1 VEPSSAPSA
10 GSIDDVRERL
20 LLWCR
25 RSESGFARVEFTS
38 ETARRRV
45 VQGLRTGLT
54 AAGIPLNEI
63 TLPTGMEPARL
74 ARDMLWRLEKL
85 PPGVVSIDGFASAL
99 PDDPAGRADALYR
112 FNLNR
117 ERLSRPQQRQIWWM
131 PPHFAE
137 AFVRVVPDLDSW
149 FLVRLRLTEVSALDA
164 GIWQDTVEV
173 ARSPAGL
180 DPATARR
187 LAEDY
192 VQRFELGQQQG
203 LPAAE
208 LEDKLL
214 LPAITALRQAGLRAE
229 AGALEARFGGSAN
242 TVGES
247 EAPVSPPP
255 GETALERADA
265 LHRRAR
271 RLHDGLQFREA
282 EPLYRQ
288 ALALAESDTPD
299 SSNIAVFLDDLAQ
312 LLQDTNRLA
321 EAEPLKRRAL
331 DIAQTSFGDDHPN
344 VATRLNNL
352 AQLLL
357 ATNRLAEAEP
367 LMRRALAID
376 EASFG
381 AHHPNVAR
389 DLNNLAQL
397 LQDTN
402 RPAEAEPLM
411 RRALAIDQA
420 SFGDDHPK
428 VAIRLNNLAQL
439 LQATNRLDEAE
450 PMMRRALAIDQ
461 ASFGDDH
468 PKVGIRLNNLAQ
480 LLKATHRLDE
490 AEPMMR
496 RALAIDQASFGHD
509 HPNVAIRLSNL
520 AVLLRDTNR
529 PAEAEPLMRR
539 ALAIEEASFGTDHPE
554 VATCLNNLAQLLAD
568 THRLAEA
575 EPVMRRA
582 LHIFV
587 ASLGI
592 DHPNSQAAGGNYLG
606 LLKALGRT
614 EDDIDAELAPLLN
627 RS

>member
-1 VEPSSAPSA
+1 
-10 GSIDDVRERL
+10 VRERL

-38 ETARRRV
+38 ETARRQV
-45 VQGLRTGLT
+45 VQGLRTALT
-54 AAGIPLNEI
+54 AAGIPLHEI
-63 TLPTGMEPARL
+63 TLPTGMEPAQL
-74 ARDMLWRLEKL
+74 LRDLLWRLERL

-99 PDDPAGRADALYR
+99 PDDTAGRADALYR

-117 ERLSRPQQRQIWWM
+117 ERLSRPQQRQVWWM
-131 PPHFAE
+131 PTHFAE

-149 FLVRLRLTEVSALDA
+149 FLVRLRLAEVSALDA
-164 GIWQDTVEV
+164 AIGQDNV
-173 ARSPAGL
+173 AVSRSPAGL
-180 DPATARR
+180 DPDSARR

-192 VQRFELGQQQG
+192 IRRFELGRQHG

-208 LEDKLL
+208 LEDNLL
-214 LPAITALRQAGLRAE
+214 LPAITVLRQSGLSAE
-229 AGALEARFGGSAN
+229 AGALESRFGGRPAS
-242 TVGES
+242 TVGEFV
-247 EAPVSPPP
+247 APVSTPP
-255 GETALERADA
+255 GETVRDRADA

-271 RLHDGLQFREA
+271 RLHDGLKFREA

-288 ALALAESDTPD
+288 ALTLAESDAPD
-299 SSNIAVFLDDLAQ
+299 SPLVATLLNNLAQ
-312 LLQDTNRLA
+312 LLQDTKRLA
-321 EAEPLKRRAL
+321 EAEPLMRSAL
-331 DIAQTSFGDDHPN
+331 AIDEACFGADHPK
-344 VATRLNNL
+344 VANHLNNL
-352 AQLLL
+352 ARLLKD
-357 ATNRLAEAEP
+357 TNRLAEAEP

-376 EASFG
+376 E
-381 AHHPNVAR
+381 
-389 DLNNLAQL
+389 
-397 LQDTN
+397 
-402 RPAEAEPLM
+402 
-411 RRALAIDQA
+411 A

-450 PMMRRALAIDQ
+450 PPMRRALKIDQ

-480 LLKATHRLDE
+480 LLKATSRLDE

-496 RALAIDQASFGHD
+496 RALAIDQASFGDD
-509 HPNVAIRLSNL
+509 HPNVAIRLNNL

-529 PAEAEPLMRR
+529 PAAAEPLMRR

-575 EPVMRRA
+575 EPLMRRA

-606 LLKALGRT
+606 LLQALGRT
-614 EDDIDAELAPLLN
+614 EDDIDAELTALLN
-627 RS
+627 RG